1 MIRSEV
7 AANRD
12 GSGLSVGVVVS
23 RFAKFDTQP
32 LLDGALRLLEEAG
45 VEKVVVVEVA
55 GALEAPVVAA
65 VLAKTMDAVVA
76 LGAVIKGETDHYH
89 HVATQSAAGLARVS
103 LDTGTPVANGV
114 LTVRNAL
121 AAAARSRPNLDNR
134 GREAAA
140 AALVAANALRSL
152 QNEPQPNAQP
162 LGEDDGVAESAAI

>member
-1 MIRSEV
+1 MIRRKV

-89 HVATQSAAGLARVS
+89 HVATQSAAGLARVA

-162 LGEDDGVAESAAI
+162 PSS

>member
-1 MIRSEV
+1 MIRREI

-32 LLDGALRLLEEAG
+32 LLDGALRFLEEAG
-45 VEKVVVVEVA
+45 VERVVVVEVA
-55 GALEAPVVAA
+55 GALEAPVIAA

-76 LGAVIKGETDHYH
+76 LGAVIKGETDHYT
-89 HVATQSAAGLARVS
+89 HVATQSAAGLARVA
-103 LDTGTPVANGV
+103 LETGTPVANGV
-114 LTVRNAL
+114 LTVRNVL
-121 AAAARSRPNLDNR
+121 AAAARSRPGLDNR

-152 QNEPQPNAQP
+152 QNEPQPDAQP
-162 LGEDDGVAESAAI
+162 PSA

>member
-1 MIRSEV
+1 MIRREI

-23 RFAKFDTQP
+23 RFAKFDPQP
-32 LLDGALRLLEEAG
+32 LLDGALRFLEEAG

-55 GALEAPVVAA
+55 GALEAPVIAA

-89 HVATQSAAGLARVS
+89 HVASQSAAGLARVA

-121 AAAARSRPNLDNR
+121 AAAARSRPGLDNR
-134 GREAAA
+134 GREAAV

-152 QNEPQPNAQP
+152 QNEPQP
-162 LGEDDGVAESAAI
+162 